1 MKQVFILLY
10 DGVQLM
16 DFGGPSE
23 VLSVANALSPEP
35 LYQVTYVT
43 PNASG
48 KVQTSAYLEV
58 TAQPF
63 FIPKEIDLLIL
74 PGAHESVMEEV
85 LKDKQILR
93 WISDVAKISKIKA
106 SICMGCFFLG
116 EVGLLKDRK
125 VTTHWDGLSRLKQ
138 SYPEAIVQDN
148 ILYVNEGD
156 IWTSAGITSG
166 VDMMLAMVMK
176 DCGPELALAVARVLV
191 VYLLRQGGQ
200 AQFSMPIDFQ
210 SKSKD
215 ASLISL
221 ISWLETRLDKPT
233 SVDDMAK
240 FTLNSVRTLH
250 RNCVNAFNMSP
261 AQLLSE
267 LRLERGRTLL
277 QDETLSVKQIAAQVG
292 FNQTPTFSRAF
303 SQRFGVSPRAYRD
316 TFSVMKMSQE

>member
-1 MKQVFILLY
+1 MKEVVILLY

-35 LYQVTYVT
+35 LYNITYVT
-43 PNASG
+43 PNPSG
-48 KVQTSAYLEV
+48 KVQTSSYLEV
-58 TAQPF
+58 TAKPLF
-63 FIPKEIDLLIL
+63 VPENVDLLIL
-74 PGAHESVMEEV
+74 PGAHESVMHV
-85 LKDKQILR
+85 ALKDQQILR
-93 WISDVAKISKIKA
+93 WISEVTKVAKIKA

-116 EVGLLKDRK
+116 EVGLLNHRK
-125 VTTHWDGLSRLKQ
+125 VTTHWIGIDHLKQ
-138 SYPEAIVQDN
+138 RYPEAIVQDN

-176 DCGPELALAVARVLV
+176 DYGSELALSVARVLV

-215 ASLISL
+215 PGLISL
-221 ISWLETRLDKPT
+221 IAWLETRLDKAT
-233 SVDDMAK
+233 TVEDMAK
-240 FTLNSVRTLH
+240 YSLMSVRTLH
-250 RNCVNAFNMSP
+250 RNCSTAFQMSP
-261 AQLLSE
+261 AQLLAE

-277 QDETLSVKQIAAQVG
+277 QDHNLSIKQIAAQIG
-292 FNQTPTFSRAF
+292 FNQSATFSRAF
-303 SQRFGVSPRAYRD
+303 SQRFGVSPSHYRD
-316 TFSVMKMSQE
+316 TFSVDQISN